1 MADKS
6 CIHCGHP
13 AGSDSDVVTRAGV
26 VHEGC
31 WAAYSGDNDS
41 QAIVSRPMQFLGAVL
56 RFLGMIVICVAALNL
71 LFGDRDAE
79 TIIIV
84 LIAGSFGAAMHFA
97 GRKIAPDARW
107 ASAAGGA
114 LVGVGSIAAV
124 VVAISG
130 LLFVLGLVFAFLS
143 MFN

>member
-1 MADKS
+1 MTDKS

-13 AGSDSDVVTRAGV
+13 AGSDSDVATGAGV

-31 WAAYSGDNDS
+31 WAIYSGDNDS
-41 QAIVSRPMQFLGAVL
+41 QAIASRPMQFLGALL
-56 RFLGMIVICVAALNL
+56 RFLGMIVISVAALNL
-71 LFGDRDAE
+71 LFGDGDAE

-84 LIAGSFGAAMHFA
+84 LIAGSVGAAMHFA
-97 GRKIAPDARW
+97 GRKIAPDALW
-107 ASAAGGA
+107 ASAAGGVV
-114 LVGVGSIAAV
+114 VGAGSIAAV